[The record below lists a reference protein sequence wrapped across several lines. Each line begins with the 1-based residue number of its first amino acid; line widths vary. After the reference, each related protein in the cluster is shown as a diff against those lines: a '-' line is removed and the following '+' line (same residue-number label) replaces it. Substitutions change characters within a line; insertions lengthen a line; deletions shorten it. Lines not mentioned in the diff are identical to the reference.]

1 VEVASGVPVPG
12 AIEGNRLPYAPKSQ
26 ATVTVGYVN
35 PAGWDAQIET
45 VYVSEQFSEFA
56 NTAAAPANGNGQI
69 GTIDAYTI
77 FNEAINYHLKLQR
90 LSLFAAVKNIAEKD
104 YIVDRT
110 RGIQTAMP
118 RLIQVGANFQ
128 F

>member
-1 VEVASGVPVPG
+1 
-12 AIEGNRLPYAPKSQ
+12 
-26 ATVTVGYVN
+26 VTVGCVN

-77 FNEAINYHLKLQR
+77 FNEAMNYHLKLQR
-90 LSLFAAVKNIAEKD
+90 LSLFAAVKNIAEND

-110 RGIQTAMP
+110 RGIQTTMP
-118 RLIQVGANFQ
+118 RLMQVGANFQ